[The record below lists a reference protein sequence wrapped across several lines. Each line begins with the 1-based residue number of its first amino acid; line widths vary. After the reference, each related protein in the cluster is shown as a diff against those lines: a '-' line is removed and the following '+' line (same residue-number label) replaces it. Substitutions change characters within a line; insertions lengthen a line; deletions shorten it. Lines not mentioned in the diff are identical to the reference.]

1 MDMAF
6 SLNWF
11 DPKLTGH
18 RLVGIVMPLRMVGFG
33 LADKR
38 QDLVA

>member
-1 MDMAF
+1 MAF
-6 SLNWF
+6 TLNWF
-11 DPKLTGH
+11 DPKSAGD
-18 RLVGIVMPLRMVGFG
+18 RSFGIVMSQRMGAFG